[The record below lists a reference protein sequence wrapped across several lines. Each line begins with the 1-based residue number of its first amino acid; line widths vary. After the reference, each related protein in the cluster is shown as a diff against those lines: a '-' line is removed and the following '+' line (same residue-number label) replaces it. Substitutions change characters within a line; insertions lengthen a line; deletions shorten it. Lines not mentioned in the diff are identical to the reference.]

1 MRPDR
6 QIDRRQL
13 VQELIAQCGNAAV
26 ISGLGSP
33 TYDVAAAGDRPESF
47 YLWGAM
53 GGAAMVGLGVA
64 LAQPQRRVIVVTG
77 DGEALMG
84 LGAFASIAAR
94 RPANLALLI
103 LDNERFCETGGQR
116 GLTSCGTD
124 LAAMASAAG
133 IANSLAAEHAGQV
146 PAIIDH
152 VLNAAGPVVAVAKIN
167 PEEAPR
173 VLPSREGV
181 WLAQRFR
188 QAMGQPALA
197 S

>member
-1 MRPDR
+1 MR
-6 QIDRRQL
+6 IDRRQL
-13 VQELIAQCGNAAV
+13 VTQLIAQCGDAAV
-26 ISGLGSP
+26 ITGLGSP
-33 TYDVAAAGDRPESF
+33 TYDVAAAGDRPENF

-53 GGAAMVGLGVA
+53 GGSAMVGLGVA

-84 LGAFASIAAR
+84 LGAFATIAAK

-116 GLTSCGTD
+116 GLTASGTD
-124 LAAMASAAG
+124 LAAMARAAG
-133 IANSLAAEHAGQV
+133 MANSLAADSPDQI
-146 PAIIDH
+146 PTIIDH
-152 VLNAAGPVVAVAKIN
+152 VLSAPGPAVAVAKIN

-188 QAMGQPALA
+188 QAMNQPVLA

>member
-1 MRPDR
+1 ML
-6 QIDRRQL
+6 IDRRQL
-13 VQELIAQCGNAAV
+13 VKQLLNQCGNAAV
-26 ISGLGSP
+26 ITGLGSP
-33 TYDVAAAGDRPESF
+33 TYDVAAAGDREENF

-53 GGAAMVGLGVA
+53 GGAMMVGLGVA

-84 LGAFASIAAR
+84 LGSFATIAAQQ
-94 RPANLALLI
+94 PSNLAVLI

-116 GLTSCGTD
+116 GLTASGTD
-124 LAAMASAAG
+124 LAAVAKATG
-133 IANSLAAEHAGQV
+133 IALCLSADQPGQV
-146 PAIIDH
+146 AAVIEHLLSAPGPAI
-152 VLNAAGPVVAVAKIN
+152 AVAKIN

-188 QAMGQPALA
+188 RAMGQPTLA

>member
-1 MRPDR
+1 MP
-6 QIDRRQL
+6 IDRRQL
-13 VQELIAQCGNAAV
+13 VTQLIAQCGNAAV
-26 ISGLGSP
+26 ITGLGSP
-33 TYDVAAAGDRPESF
+33 TYDVAAASDRPENF

-53 GGAAMVGLGVA
+53 GGSAMVGLGVA

-84 LGAFASIAAR
+84 LGSFATIAAR
-94 RPANLALLI
+94 KPANLALLI

-116 GLTSCGTD
+116 GLTSYGAD
-124 LAAMASAAG
+124 LAAMARAAG
-133 IANSLAAEHAGQV
+133 IANSLTADRPDQV
-146 PAIIDH
+146 SAVVDH
-152 VLNAAGPVVAVAKIN
+152 VLSAAGPAVGVAKIN

-188 QAMGQPALA
+188 QAMNQPTLA

>member
-1 MRPDR
+1 MR
-6 QIDRRQL
+6 IDRRQL
-13 VQELIAQCGNAAV
+13 VAQLIAQCGDAAIV
-26 ISGLGSP
+26 SGLGSP
-33 TYDVAAAGDRPESF
+33 TYDLAAAGDRPENF

-53 GGAAMVGLGVA
+53 GGAAMVGLGIA
-64 LAQPQRRVIVVTG
+64 LAQPQRRVIVLTG

-84 LGAFASIAAR
+84 LGGFATIASQQ
-94 RPANLALLI
+94 PANLALLI

-116 GLTSCGTD
+116 GLTATGTD
-124 LAAMASAAG
+124 LAAVAKAAG
-133 IANSLAAEHAGQV
+133 IAHSLAADRPDQIATV
-146 PAIIDH
+146 IDH
-152 VLNAAGPVVAVAKIN
+152 VLHSPGPAVAVAKIN

-188 QAMGQPALA
+188 QAMSLNPLA

>member
-1 MRPDR
+1 MS
-6 QIDRRQL
+6 IDRRQL
-13 VQELIAQCGNAAV
+13 VAQLIRQCGDAAV
-26 ISGLGSP
+26 ITGLGSP
-33 TYDVAAAGDRPESF
+33 TYDVAAAGDRDENF

-53 GGAAMVGLGVA
+53 GGAMMVGLGIA

-84 LGAFASIAAR
+84 LGSFATIAASKA
-94 RPANLALLI
+94 PNLAVLI

-116 GLTSCGTD
+116 GLTACGTD
-124 LAAMASAAG
+124 LAAVAAAAG
-133 IANSLAAEHAGQV
+133 IPACFKAGHPDEMEAV
-146 PAIIDH
+146 IDH
-152 VLNAAGPVVAVAKIN
+152 ILNAPGPAVAVAKIN

-188 QAMGQPALA
+188 QAMGYPALA